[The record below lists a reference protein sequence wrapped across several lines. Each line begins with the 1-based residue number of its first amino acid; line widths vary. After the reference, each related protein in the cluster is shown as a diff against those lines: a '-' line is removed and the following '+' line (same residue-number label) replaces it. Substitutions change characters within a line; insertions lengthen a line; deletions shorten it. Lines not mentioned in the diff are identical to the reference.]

1 MTVVRYLQAATF
13 PERKGRRDKGK
24 SLLNPYKEHLL
35 KHWNAGCRDAR
46 RLFREIQCKGYMGSY
61 ATVARMPAACAKPKA

>member
-1 MTVVRYLQAATF
+1 MTVVRYLQTATF

-35 KHWNAGCRDAR
+35 KHWNAGCRDAQ
-46 RLFREIQCKGYMGSY
+46 RLFREIQRKGYTGSY
-61 ATVARMPAACAKPKA
+61 ATVARYATACAKLKI